1 MKITNKTLQ
10 VSFEHN
16 VTVGNGSIEA
26 TLLHMAW
33 ISEGVDGKIHID
45 LDFAD
50 IENIKFMGMPIES
63 GYSGYEKF
71 KKTMLSL
78 GIDVV
83 KLFDTKAAELITD
96 EEMNALKRMYRQTVG
111 L

>member
-10 VSFEHN
+10 VQFEHN

-26 TLLHMAW
+26 TIQHMAW
-33 ISEGVDGKIHID
+33 ISEDKNGEICID

-50 IENIKFMGMPIES
+50 IENIKFMGMPIEA
-63 GYSGYEKF
+63 GYKGYDKF

-96 EEMNALKRMYRQTVG
+96 EDMALLKSMYKR
-111 L
+111 